1 MCFAPPE
8 HHRQENIRRQAAEA
22 GRLREEAERARKA
35 SEERMMAY
43 QTAAE
48 ERQQQ
53 ALATIVETAKQP
65 VKVKTALDA
74 TTPLMSTRQKP
85 SKKAT
90 GVASLRINRAPDTNL
105 STNVGTGISGVNIG

>member
-1 MCFAPPE
+1 MCGGRPQ
-8 HHRQENIRRQAAEA
+8 HHIEEEKRRAAAEA

-43 QTAAE
+43 QAAAE

>member
-1 MCFAPPE
+1 MCGGRPQ
-8 HHRQENIRRQAAEA
+8 HHIEEEKRRAAAAE
-22 GRLREEAERARKA
+22 GRLREEAKRDREAQEQRL
-35 SEERMMAY
+35 MAL
-43 QTAAE
+43 QAKAE
-48 ERQQQ
+48 ERQQEV
-53 ALATIVETAKQP
+53 LTTIIESAKQP

-85 SKKAT
+85 SKKAA